1 MAVVFSIYAQL
12 NPAPTNSTRR
22 FEYVP
27 RLEIQSLRSM
37 QGCADLHSESQLI
50 AFFEPN
56 GSEASTN
63 SQRPS
68 G

>member
-50 AFFEPN
+50 EPN